1 MKKKRGP
8 TLSLRAKGPLAIFTR
23 PELKT
28 ERVSYEIPTPSAV
41 RGIFEAICW
50 KPAIQWHV
58 ESIYVF
64 NEISFTAMKR
74 NELTCKSVQPV
85 QSQLDG
91 GNYIYENSIEVDRVT
106 KREEKGKWKYD
117 TPNRAQRNTVALRN
131 VDYQFEAF
139 FTLTERA
146 GPEDNIFKFID
157 MFSRRLEKGQ
167 HFHQPYFGCRE
178 CIAEILPPVKNPKE
192 HAIHLS
198 KEFGIMLWD
207 IEFRTGGEG
216 QNTALFFDASREN
229 GMINGKIKIPL
240 YPIGREEVSY
250 DIESAL

>member
-1 MKKKRGP
+1 MKKRRGP

-28 ERVSYEIPTPSAV
+28 ERVSYEVPTPSSV

-58 ESIYVF
+58 ERIYVF
-64 NEISFTAMKR
+64 NEICFTAMKR
-74 NELTCKSVQPV
+74 NELNSKSIMPSKQMM
-85 QSQLDG
+85 DCG
-91 GNYIYENSIEVDRVT
+91 MREFTHGIYGINVESD
-106 KREEKGKWKYD
+106 
-117 TPNRAQRNTVALRN
+117 RAQRNTVALRN

-146 GPEDNIFKFID
+146 GAEDNIYKFVD
-157 MFSRRLEKGQ
+157 MFTRRVKNGQ

-178 CIAEILPPVKNPKE
+178 CIAEIHPPIEKPE
-192 HAIHLS
+192 ERSISIS
-198 KEFGIMLWD
+198 KELGIMLWD
-207 IEFRTGGEG
+207 IEFGAEEKQ
-216 QNTALFFDASREN
+216 QNTPLFFSAKLE
-229 GMINGKIKIPL
+229 NGKIEIPL
-240 YPIGREEVSY
+240 HPIGREEVSY

>member
-1 MKKKRGP
+1 MQKQRGP
-8 TLSLRAKGPLAIFTR
+8 TLRLRAKGPLAIFTR

-28 ERVSYEIPTPSAV
+28 ERVSYEVPTPSSV

-64 NEISFTAMKR
+64 NEISFTSIKR

-85 QSQLDG
+85 QSQLDE
-91 GNYIYENSIEVDRVT
+91 GNYIYENSIEVDRIT
-106 KREEKGKWKYD
+106 KREEKGKWKCD

-139 FTLTERA
+139 FTPTDKA
-146 GPEDNIFKFID
+146 GSEDNIYKFID
-157 MFSRRLEKGQ
+157 MFTRRVENGQ

-178 CIAEILPPVKNPKE
+178 CIAEILPPVKNPE
-192 HAIHLS
+192 ERAIPLS

-207 IEFRTGGEG
+207 IEFGGGEER
-216 QNTALFFDASREN
+216 QNTPLFFNAKLEN
-229 GMINGKIKIPL
+229 GKMEIPL
-240 YPIGREEVSY
+240 HPIGREEVSY
-250 DIESAL
+250 DIESTL

>member
-1 MKKKRGP
+1 MKKWRGP

-28 ERVSYEIPTPSAV
+28 ERVSYEVPTPSAV

-58 ESIYVF
+58 ESIFVF
-64 NEISFTAMKR
+64 KEISFASIKR
-74 NELTCKSVQPV
+74 NEVNSKSIAPSRQMM
-85 QSQLDG
+85 DCG
-91 GNYIYENSIEVDRVT
+91 MREFTHGIYGINVEDEQA
-106 KREEKGKWKYD
+106 
-117 TPNRAQRNTVALRN
+117 RAQRNTIALRD
-131 VDYQFEAF
+131 VDYQFDAF
-139 FTLTERA
+139 FTLTERS
-146 GPEDNIFKFID
+146 GSEDNIYKFID

-178 CIAEILPPVKNPKE
+178 CIAEILPPMEKPE
-192 HAIHLS
+192 ERTISIS

-207 IEFRTGGEG
+207 IEFGTGEG
-216 QNTALFFDASREN
+216 RQNTPLFFNAKLEN
-229 GMINGKIKIPL
+229 GKMKIPL
-240 YPIGREEVSY
+240 HPIGREEVSY

>member
-1 MKKKRGP
+1 MKKRRGP

-28 ERVSYEIPTPSAV
+28 ERVTYEVPTPSAV

-74 NELTCKSVQPV
+74 NEVNSKSIMPSKQMM
-85 QSQLDG
+85 DCG
-91 GNYIYENSIEVDRVT
+91 MREFTHGIYGMNVESD
-106 KREEKGKWKYD
+106 
-117 TPNRAQRNTVALRN
+117 RAQRNTVALRN
-131 VDYQFEAF
+131 VDYQFDAF

-146 GPEDNIFKFID
+146 GSEDNIYKFID
-157 MFSRRLEKGQ
+157 MFTRRVENGQ

-178 CIAEILPPVKNPKE
+178 CIAAILPPIEKPE
-192 HAIHLS
+192 EQTISLS
-198 KEFGIMLWD
+198 KELGIMLWD
-207 IEFRTGGEG
+207 IEFGGGEKR
-216 QNTALFFDASREN
+216 QNTPLFFNAKMEN
-229 GMINGKIKIPL
+229 GKMEIPL
-240 YPIGREEVSY
+240 HPIGREEESY